1 MINELVKLDSFNSY
15 IIYVNKDCKDLPPDL
30 QRVVGNPE
38 KDRKILGWSSNHDL
52 EWIVSEM
59 FENKINFQG

>member
-1 MINELVKLDSFNSY
+1 MAFKCVNLDLADYLIINQSLFR
-15 IIYVNKDCKDLPPDL
+15 PTDL

-38 KDRKILGWSSNHDL
+38 KARKILGWSSNHDL

-59 FENKINFQG
+59 FANKINL

>member
-1 MINELVKLDSFNSY
+1 
-15 IIYVNKDCKDLPPDL
+15 LPPDL